1 MKGNNKM
8 EKEQNEDKSILKK
21 AYEQVIKETKEQ
33 QKITIYDFKPAEF
46 GKWLLK
52 EYIGKTFKKY
62 NYLGSVASD
71 NLKEY
76 YEKQED
82 KDKRTIDGFIAIIN
96 FISIHRDY
104 IQSLY
109 YQNMYYLEFFDK
121 IITLFALAFNTKD
134 LQKYSV
140 ETFLFKPF
148 TYGFKINDIRK
159 DFDTENSFKTNVEIM
174 KKNVK
179 KIVAFNEI
187 IKIFFR
193 RYKVEEDADTITFD
207 IQRQFDYFFN
217 IFDKTIQSR
226 FILGAEKRKSEYV
239 KDRILE
245 LYRFLEEN
253 IEYKISL
260 KNKQRLV
267 KKVNSNFDFMEI
279 KADLIDYILQEQ
291 KQNEKE

>member
-1 MKGNNKM
+1 M
-8 EKEQNEDKSILKK
+8 EKEQNEDKSILILKK
-21 AYEQVIKETKEQ
+21 AYEQVKEKQEIK
-33 QKITIYDFKPAEF
+33 IYDFKPAEF
-46 GKWLLK
+46 GKWLVS

-71 NLKEY
+71 NLKKY

-121 IITLFALAFNTKD
+121 IITLFALAFKTKD

-193 RYKVEEDADTITFD
+193 RYKVEEDADIITFD
-207 IQRQFDYFFN
+207 IQKQFDYFFN
-217 IFDKTIQSR
+217 IFYKTIQSR
-226 FILGAEKRKSEYV
+226 FILEADKKKSEYV

-245 LYRFLEEN
+245 LYRFLDEN

>member
-1 MKGNNKM
+1 M
-8 EKEQNEDKSILKK
+8 EKEQNEDNSILKK
-21 AYEQVIKETKEQ
+21 AYEQVIKEQEIK
-33 QKITIYDFKPAEF
+33 IYDFKPAEF
-46 GKWLLK
+46 GKWLLS

-71 NLKEY
+71 NLKKY

-96 FISIHRDY
+96 FISIRRDY

-121 IITLFALAFNTKD
+121 IITLFALAFKTKD

-193 RYKVEEDADTITFD
+193 RYKVEEDADIITFD

-217 IFDKTIQSR
+217 IFYKTIQSR
-226 FILGAEKRKSEYV
+226 FLLEADKSEYV

-245 LYRFLEEN
+245 LYRFLDEN

-291 KQNEKE
+291 KQNEKEWF